1 MGDEKNDYCAFIAG
15 QGYSSHTVDLSD
27 SSKLKLS
34 LPKIAYLNL
43 ESPYGIPYTKTSNFK
58 DQIEFYD
65 PESDVYF
72 KKKVIVNLQGAS
84 STSFVK
90 RNVSMDFCEDNW
102 IGKVCPEI
110 KFGDW
115 VKQDG
120 FHLKAFYT
128 DWLRGVG
135 IVGYQIFDE
144 MEAQMP
150 EEINRIWKR

>member
-1 MGDEKNDYCAFIAG
+1 
-15 QGYSSHTVDLSD
+15 VDLSD

-43 ESPYGIPYTKTSNFK
+43 ESSYGIPYTKTSNFK

-90 RNVSMDFCEDNW
+90 RN
-102 IGKVCPEI
+102 
-110 KFGDW
+110 
-115 VKQDG
+115 
-120 FHLKAFYT
+120 
-128 DWLRGVG
+128 GVG
-135 IVGYQIFDE
+135 E
-144 MEAQMP
+144 
-150 EEINRIWKR
+150 RL